1 MARASLKEQI
11 VVGAL
16 ETLHRKGFNGSSVE
30 DITTAAKVPKG
41 SFYNHFGS
49 KEELAVAA
57 LDRYWQRVLGSLDQ
71 LNDARTPPLAR
82 LKKYFR
88 YLIKVSQDAEFRT
101 GCFIGNMSTEMPDQ
115 SRMIRERLAIQL
127 AAWSRGIESCV
138 REAQADGSMRNDIEA
153 NTIASFLLNSW
164 EGAVLRSKVDRD
176 PSSLAAFEHT
186 VFKVFA
192 S

>member
-1 MARASLKEQI
+1 
-11 VVGAL
+11 
-16 ETLHRKGFNGSSVE
+16 
-30 DITTAAKVPKG
+30 
-41 SFYNHFGS
+41 
-49 KEELAVAA
+49 
-57 LDRYWQRVLGSLDQ
+57 VLGSLDL

-88 YLIKVSQDAEFRT
+88 CLTKVSQDAEFRT

-127 AAWSRGIESCV
+127 TAWSRGIESCV
-138 REAQADGSMRNDIEA
+138 REAQADGSIRNDIEA

-176 PSSLAAFEHT
+176 PSSLATFEHT

-192 S
+192 P